1 MIRCRVCGGENP
13 LGAQFCNRC
22 GSRLDASSAVGTE
35 ERKIVTALFCDL
47 VGFTALSETADP
59 EDVDRMLGAYFAM
72 ARAAIEAHGGVVEKF
87 IGDAVLGVFGVP
99 AAHEDDPERAVRAAL
114 RIADQAAGL
123 LSLDGSPL
131 RLRVGVNTG
140 EALVRLGV
148 APGSGEPFL
157 AGDTINTASR
167 IQSVAPQSGVAVG
180 LATFE
185 ATRDA
190 FDYADLPPATLKGK
204 AEPVAV
210 FQPTSSIAAHGS
222 HPERSSSGPF
232 VGRSAELEQLMGSFE
247 RCRSLPEVRL
257 VTLVGEPGLGK
268 TRLTA
273 ELRATLDRSGLPV
286 TWLRGRCLPYGEGIT
301 FWALGEIV
309 KGRAG
314 ILESDP
320 PDAARAKLDAVLPL
334 GDERA
339 WFRERLLPLLGV
351 ESASAA
357 EPGELYAAWRRFL
370 QRIAEE
376 RPTILVFED
385 LHWADDGLVSFLEH
399 LADSTA
405 AVPMLILGTA
415 RPDLIERRPAFA
427 SEAANASR
435 IYLVALADSETA
447 ALATALLGDL
457 AVPDDVRTSVARR
470 AGGNPLF
477 IGEVVRLLRDRAIHA
492 SEVEGGGASSAG
504 VSDEGLPIP
513 SSIQAVIAARLDA
526 LPPATKSLLADAA
539 VVGGVFWSGALVA
552 MGDRSPREV
561 ADGLRRL
568 EAREL
573 VHASKHSS
581 VAGQDEYAFAH
592 ALTRDVAYAQL
603 PRASRASRHVSAA
616 GWIEALAAGRTE
628 DVADVLAYHYTT
640 GLELAQATGQVEQA
654 ADLGPPARRFLTLAG
669 DRALNLDARA
679 AVSFFERALALIP
692 IGDAG
697 RAAALARFRG
707 GGEPDRSAP

>member
-1 MIRCRVCGGENP
+1 M
-13 LGAQFCNRC
+13 
-22 GSRLDASSAVGTE
+22 
-35 ERKIVTALFCDL
+35 
-47 VGFTALSETADP
+47 
-59 EDVDRMLGAYFAM
+59 
-72 ARAAIEAHGGVVEKF
+72 
-87 IGDAVLGVFGVP
+87 
-99 AAHEDDPERAVRAAL
+99 
-114 RIADQAAGL
+114 
-123 LSLDGSPL
+123 
-131 RLRVGVNTG
+131 
-140 EALVRLGV
+140 
-148 APGSGEPFL
+148 
-157 AGDTINTASR
+157 
-167 IQSVAPQSGVAVG
+167 
-180 LATFE
+180 
-185 ATRDA
+185 
-190 FDYADLPPATLKGK
+190 
-204 AEPVAV
+204 
-210 FQPTSSIAAHGS
+210 
-222 HPERSSSGPF
+222 
-232 VGRSAELEQLMGSFE
+232 
-247 RCRSLPEVRL
+247 
-257 VTLVGEPGLGK
+257 
-268 TRLTA
+268 
-273 ELRATLDRSGLPV
+273 

-309 KGRAG
+309 KGEPG
-314 ILESDP
+314 SSSPTP

-415 RPDLIERRPAFA
+415 RPDLIERRTAFA

-435 IYLVALADSETA
+435 NHLVALADSETA

-492 SEVEGGGASSAG
+492 SEVEGAGASSAG

-526 LPPATKSLLADAA
+526 LSLATKSLLADAA

-603 PRASRASRHVSAA
+603 PRASRAARHVTAA
-616 GWIEALAAGRTE
+616 RWIEALAAGRTE

-640 GLELAQATGQVEQA
+640 AAGARAGDGPGWSRLRTWGHRLAGSSRLPATG
-654 ADLGPPARRFLTLAG
+654 R
-669 DRALNLDARA
+669 
-679 AVSFFERALALIP
+679 
-692 IGDAG
+692 
-697 RAAALARFRG
+697 
-707 GGEPDRSAP
+707 

>member
-1 MIRCRVCGGENP
+1 M
-13 LGAQFCNRC
+13 LH
-22 GSRLDASSAVGTE
+22 
-35 ERKIVTALFCDL
+35 
-47 VGFTALSETADP
+47 GF
-59 EDVDRMLGAYFAM
+59 
-72 ARAAIEAHGGVVEKF
+72 H
-87 IGDAVLGVFGVP
+87 
-99 AAHEDDPERAVRAAL
+99 
-114 RIADQAAGL
+114 
-123 LSLDGSPL
+123 
-131 RLRVGVNTG
+131 
-140 EALVRLGV
+140 
-148 APGSGEPFL
+148 
-157 AGDTINTASR
+157 
-167 IQSVAPQSGVAVG
+167 
-180 LATFE
+180 
-185 ATRDA
+185 
-190 FDYADLPPATLKGK
+190 
-204 AEPVAV
+204 
-210 FQPTSSIAAHGS
+210 
-222 HPERSSSGPF
+222 
-232 VGRSAELEQLMGSFE
+232 
-247 RCRSLPEVRL
+247 
-257 VTLVGEPGLGK
+257 
-268 TRLTA
+268 
-273 ELRATLDRSGLPV
+273 
-286 TWLRGRCLPYGEGIT
+286 
-301 FWALGEIV
+301 
-309 KGRAG
+309 
-314 ILESDP
+314 
-320 PDAARAKLDAVLPL
+320 
-334 GDERA
+334 
-339 WFRERLLPLLGV
+339 
-351 ESASAA
+351 
-357 EPGELYAAWRRFL
+357 
-370 QRIAEE
+370 
-376 RPTILVFED
+376 
-385 LHWADDGLVSFLEH
+385 
-399 LADSTA
+399 
-405 AVPMLILGTA
+405 
-415 RPDLIERRPAFA
+415 
-427 SEAANASR
+427 
-435 IYLVALADSETA
+435 LVALADSETA

-697 RAAALARFRG
+697 RAAALARFGVAASQTGRHRDAVDALDAAVGLYRAVGDVGAEARTLNQLILPLARLGDPRAWTLPSQALLLLEPLGPSPELVGALIESAVDGALQGRYEASIAFADRAMGMAQELGRPTPARALGFRG
-707 GGEPDRSAP
+707 LARTGLGDAGGFTDFRDAMALATVAGLARDYEVIGSNMATTLWAFEGPGPSLAATRDAMGHARDRGLTDMAVAGECGTLDALVDLGELDEVLQIAERLTPALQANDERFNLMTVQAAHVRSISCAACRRLPGGSTPSKGWCARSGIRTPPPTSCRASASACPPARTTLRPIGCSRSNGRLASTHRRTTSPISLRRCGRCWRMVASGRSIASWRAPFRTMHTPRTS